1 MAVDVCCEVSSLVV
15 SPRISFSYDLKESD
29 RMIITPVPESHPLIS
44 TIDFDFRITADQ
56 IFSSADEL
64 FANGKILPVEL
75 KKSTPPKP
83 SSSSS
88 TNEPTKRHM
97 LKELLSLSTN
107 SEEQKPP
114 PSKPPFW
121 QFKRSFSLNCENGRS
136 NNSLIRS
143 LQFLSRSN
151 STGSAQN
158 LRPPPVLPRPIQRR
172 NSKKEPPPLA
182 TRAASSCG
190 GHPLRS
196 SSKKSSSSNGSSS
209 PLKKSRSGRAYGS
222 SKISPVLNIPPAY
235 ISKATLFGLSSLFCN
250 AKSKNKKK

>member
-44 TIDFDFRITADQ
+44 TIDFDFRITTDQ

-64 FANGKILPVEL
+64 FANGKILPVDL

-97 LKELLSLSTN
+97 LKELLSLSSAN
-107 SEEQKPP
+107 SSEQEKPP

-121 QFKRSFSLNCENGRS
+121 QFKRSFSLNCENGSS
-136 NNSLIRS
+136 NNSLLRS

-158 LRPPPVLPRPIQRR
+158 LRPPVLPRPIQRR

-196 SSKKSSSSNGSSS
+196 SSKKSSS

-222 SKISPVLNIPPAY
+222 LKISPVLNIPPAY
-235 ISKATLFGLSSLFCN
+235 ISKAALFGLSSLFCN

>member
-29 RMIITPVPESHPLIS
+29 RMIITPVRESHPLIS

-83 SSSSS
+83 SSSS

-97 LKELLSLSTN
+97 LKELLSLSAN
-107 SEEQKPP
+107 SSEEKPP

-121 QFKRSFSLNCENGRS
+121 QFKRSFSLNCENGRA
-136 NNSLIRS
+136 NSLIRS

-151 STGSAQN
+151 STGSSQN
-158 LRPPPVLPRPIQRR
+158 HPPPVLPRPIQRR
-172 NSKKEPPPLA
+172 SSKKEPPPMA

-196 SSKKSSSSNGSSS
+196 SSKKSSSSSCSSS

-222 SKISPVLNIPPAY
+222 LKISPVLNIPPVY

-250 AKSKNKKK
+250 AKSKKKKK